1 MKRKSNVTG
10 QDSEET
16 CEIFS
21 FRRLTFGRLTFGR
34 LTFGRLTFGRL
45 TFRKINTCED

>member
-16 CEIFS
+16 CEIYS
-21 FRRLTFGRLTFGR
+21 FRR

-45 TFRKINTCED
+45 TFRKINIKED

>member
-16 CEIFS
+16 CEIYS
-21 FRRLTFGRLTFGR
+21 FRRLTL
-34 LTFGRLTFGRL
+34 GRLTFGRL
-45 TFRKINTCED
+45 TFRKINIKED